1 MSPRRWKFLAATM
14 VVLCMAIIFATP
26 KYPFNSSYS
35 LVVTDSSGILIGA
48 RIASDGQWRFPQS
61 DSVPYKFKKCI
72 IAYEDKR
79 YMMHLGVDFVA
90 IARAI
95 YLDVSRHKIVSGGST
110 ITMQTVRLSRN
121 AERTFFE
128 KFIECIQ
135 AVRLELR
142 FSKEEIMAMY
152 ASHAPFGGNTVGLET
167 AARRYFGRPAANLSW
182 AESAM
187 LAVLPNNPSLVHLG
201 RNRDKLLQKRN
212 DLLLKLKEQGVIN
225 EETYVLATN
234 EPLPQSPKPYPQIAT
249 HLVDRIACNAHD
261 KTVRTT
267 INAALQIRASEI
279 LARHIQTLAVDG
291 IHNGA
296 VLIMEVSTG
305 NVVAYIGNTKA
316 AEGRDDANNVDII
329 QSKRSTGSVLKP
341 FLYCAMLSEGLLLP
355 NTLVP
360 DIPTQISGYMPKNFR
375 LTYDGAVPA
384 GRALARS
391 LNVPAVKMLQQYSGE
406 KFITILQK
414 LKITT
419 VDKPSDYYGLSLIL
433 GGCEATL
440 WQLCGAYASMA
451 RSLNNYV
458 SNGNT
463 YSQADY
469 RPPQYLPYQHPDNTP
484 RQQHSFLSAG
494 AIYHTLKA
502 LTTVERPE
510 DEIFHEMYSSDRIVA
525 WKTGTSFGFRDA
537 WAIGIC
543 GNYVIGVWTGNA
555 DGEGR
560 PSLIGI
566 KASAPILFDI
576 IKLLPP
582 NKQTFAT
589 PYDDLVE
596 ARVCHHSGYL
606 AGVNCNDIDTMLIPY
621 NGTITE
627 TCPYCKLIHLDL
639 SETYRVTANCESPS
653 NIKHK
658 KWFVLP
664 PAMEYYYKQH
674 NPNYHTLPPL
684 RDDCRDCGTN
694 SDQPLQ
700 VIYPI
705 ENAKIFLPKG
715 FDNSR
720 QRMVIEAASRN
731 KSAKLFWHLDNNYIS
746 STQDIHTISIEPKPG
761 KHTIIITDQDG
772 NTTKRNFEIIGQQ

>member
-1 MSPRRWKFLAATM
+1 MSPRRWKFLAAA
-14 VVLCMAIIFATP
+14 VVAMCMAIIFATP
-26 KYPFNSSYS
+26 KYPFDSPYS

-61 DSVPYKFKKCI
+61 DSVPYKFQKCI

-79 YMMHLGVDFVA
+79 FLMHLGVDFMA

-95 YLDVSRHKIVSGGST
+95 YLDVTRRKIVSGGST

-135 AVRLELR
+135 AIRLELR

-201 RNRDKLLQKRN
+201 RNRDKLLLKRN
-212 DLLLKLKEQGVIN
+212 ELLQKLKEQGVIN
-225 EETYVLATN
+225 EETCILAQN
-234 EPLPQSPKPYPQIAT
+234 EPLPQSPKQYPQIAP
-249 HLVDRIACNAHD
+249 HLVDRIACNAHSE
-261 KTVRTT
+261 TVKTT
-267 INAALQIRASEI
+267 INAALQIRSSEI
-279 LARHIQTLAVDG
+279 LERHIHTLATDG
-291 IHNGA
+291 IYNGA

-305 NVVAYIGNTKA
+305 NVVTYIGNTMGIK
-316 AEGRDDANNVDII
+316 GRNDANDVDII
-329 QSKRSTGSVLKP
+329 QSRRSTGSILKP

-414 LKITT
+414 LQITT

-458 SNGNT
+458 SNNNT

-469 RPPQYLPYQHPDNTP
+469 RPPQYLPYQQPSNTA

-494 AIYHTLKA
+494 AIYHTLNA
-502 LTTVERPE
+502 LTTVERPD
-510 DEIFHEMYSSDRIVA
+510 DEMFHEMFSSDRIVA

-576 IKLLPP
+576 IKLLPYK
-582 NKQTFAT
+582 KQTFAT

-596 ARVCHHSGYL
+596 ARICHHSGYL
-606 AGVNCNDIDTMLIPY
+606 AGVNCNDIDTMLIPS

-627 TCPYCKLIHLDL
+627 TCPYCKLIHLDM
-639 SETYRVTANCESPS
+639 SQTYRVTADCESPS
-653 NIKHK
+653 NIIHK

-674 NPNYHTLPPL
+674 NPNYHILPPL
-684 RDDCRDCGTN
+684 RSDCRNCGAFN
-694 SDQPLQ
+694 DQPLQ
-700 VIYPI
+700 VIYPT

-746 STQDIHTISIEPKPG
+746 TTQDIHTISIEPKPG
-761 KHTIIITDQDG
+761 KHTIIIADQDG
-772 NTTKRNFEIIGQQ
+772 NTTRCNFEIIGQ